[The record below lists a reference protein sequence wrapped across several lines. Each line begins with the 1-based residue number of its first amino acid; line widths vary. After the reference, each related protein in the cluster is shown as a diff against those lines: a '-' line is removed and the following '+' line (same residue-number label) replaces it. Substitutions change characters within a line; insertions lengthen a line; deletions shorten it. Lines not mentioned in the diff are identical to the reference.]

1 MADFTSAGAAGRS
14 GFANGIGRH
23 VVLVHI
29 AFGCY
34 AINAVEFLG
43 FGNKAEGCN
52 GKNLGLSAGEHT
64 AAVGSGKKANFCGK
78 RTDFVKA
85 AAVNTFSVV
94 DEPSSYNVF
103 LKFVDSFVDFKN
115 IVRINFVKFFV
126 NSGND
131 GLESSVAD
139 VFVVGIKSSSN
150 VFDCEFF
157 DFLEHFCRNI
167 DYLVFEFFFT
177 DFRNNAVDEI
187 YHLNVFF
194 VGGHDCFEHGGVI
207 NFVCACFDHNNFF
220 VGGGNDKVK
229 VGFCILFC
237 GGVKDDF
244 AVNKANFAACDR
256 SVPRNIGN
264 CNSHGSA
271 DHSAHAVGIVGV
283 NGHCRHNYR
292 AVVSHIFREKGTHGT
307 VDYTAVKDCS
317 VGGTAF
323 SSGEGTG
330 DFTDG
335 IKFFVK
341 IDGKRE
347 IVDSFAGGL
356 ACGNVTKNS
365 GLAVSY
371 KNGSV
376 CKAAHFAGF
385 KADFASAVF
394 GFKNSVIFEHKK
406 IPPF

>member
-34 AINAVEFLG
+34 AVNAVEFLG

-78 RTDFVKA
+78 RTDFIKTTS
-85 AAVNTFSVV
+85 VNTFAVV
-94 DEPSSYNVF
+94 DEPTSYNVF
-103 LKFVDSFVDFKN
+103 LKFVDSFVDFEN
-115 IVRINFVKFFV
+115 IVGINFVKFFM
-126 NSGND
+126 NSSND
-131 GLESSVAD
+131 GLESSVTN
-139 VFVVGIKSSSN
+139 VFVIGVKSSSN
-150 VFDCEFF
+150 IFDCKFF

-167 DYLVFEFFFT
+167 NYLIFKFGFA
-177 DFRNNAVDEI
+177 DFCNNAVDEI

-194 VGGHDCFEHGGVI
+194 VSGHDCFEHGGVI
-207 NFVCACFDHNNFF
+207 NFVCACFDHNNLF
-220 VGGGNDKVK
+220 VGGRNDKVK
-229 VGFCILFC
+229 VGFCILFS

-244 AVNKANFAACDR
+244 AVNKADFASCDR
-256 SVPRNIGN
+256 SVPRNVGN

-271 DHSAHAVGIVGV
+271 DHSAHAVRIIGV
-283 NGHCRHNYR
+283 NGHCGHNYR
-292 AVVSHIFREKGTHGT
+292 AVVSHILGEKRTHRA
-307 VDYTAVKDCS
+307 VDYAAVKNSS
-317 VGGTAF
+317 VGGAAF
-323 SSGEGTG
+323 SSGEGAG
-330 DFTDG
+330 DFTYG
-335 IKFFVK
+335 IKLFVK

-347 IVDSFAGGL
+347 IVNAFAGCF
-356 ACGNVTKNS
+356 ACGNVAKNS
-365 GLAVSY
+365 GFAVSY
-371 KNGSV
+371 KNRSI